1 MYGNIVLLALFL
13 LSSIVPGVEPDAAHC
28 FSAKGYL
35 IMDSL
40 LFAGCFCFQLVMI
53 FIQCGN
59 PWKGRRCERPS
70 LKRFLLFRGAWSCGY
85 FLAWF
90 LAAVIA
96 GQRCTCCCSGTG
108 RTGGCGRDAL
118 GCLAACAGL
127 VAGHAVGLKLWKKR
141 VL

>member
-90 LAAVIA
+90 LAAVTA
-96 GQRCTCCCSGTG
+96 GQAVHLLLFRDWKNGWLWT
-108 RTGGCGRDAL
+108 DAL

-127 VAGHAVGLKLWKKR
+127 VAGHAVGLMRWKNR
-141 VL
+141 AL

>member
-13 LSSIVPGVEPDAAHC
+13 LSSIVPGMEPDTAHC

-53 FIQCGN
+53 FLQCGN
-59 PWKGRRCERPS
+59 PWKGSRCEKPS
-70 LKRFLLFRGAWSCGY
+70 LKRFLLFREWRDGW
-85 FLAWF
+85 LWM
-90 LAAVIA
+90 
-96 GQRCTCCCSGTG
+96 
-108 RTGGCGRDAL
+108 DAL

-127 VAGHAVGLKLWKKR
+127 VAGHAAGLKLWKKR
-141 VL
+141 VP

>member
-1 MYGNIVLLALFL
+1 
-13 LSSIVPGVEPDAAHC
+13 
-28 FSAKGYL
+28 
-35 IMDSL
+35 
-40 LFAGCFCFQLVMI
+40 MI

-90 LAAVIA
+90 LAAVTA
-96 GQRCTCCCSGTG
+96 GQAVHLLLFRDWKNGWLWT
-108 RTGGCGRDAL
+108 DAL

>member
-28 FSAKGYL
+28 FSAKGNL

-40 LFAGCFCFQLVMI
+40 PFAGCFCFQLVMI
-53 FIQCGN
+53 CIQCGN

-90 LAAVIA
+90 LAAVTA
-96 GQRCTCCCSGTG
+96 GQAVHLLLFRDWKNGWLWT
-108 RTGGCGRDAL
+108 DAL